1 MRAIRLH
8 EFGPPENLIYEEVE
22 DPQPAPGQVRIV
34 VAAAGVHLIDTTI
47 RAGVQRGPLPLP
59 DLPAIPGREVAGVVD
74 AVGSGVE
81 EGWIGRRV
89 VAHLGSAS
97 GGYAELAVRE
107 ANAVHALPDG
117 VAEDEA
123 VAMIGTGRTTLGI
136 LEVARLTP
144 GDVALITAAAGGIGS
159 LLVQAVREAGA
170 TAVGLAGGEAKVA
183 RVRELGAT
191 VAIDYTAR
199 DWTEAVRE
207 ALGDAQLT
215 VAFDGVGGAVGR
227 GALELLA
234 PGGRLILFGW
244 SSGEPTRLSASD
256 LFARG
261 LTASAAIGPRI
272 LSRPGGVRDLEE
284 RALAA
289 LADGRLVPLMQRFA
303 LAEAGAAHAALET
316 RATVG
321 KTVLVPS
328 GHTASGPPGVEGTGS
343 TM

>member
-8 EFGPPENLIYEEVE
+8 EFGPAENLVHEEVE
-22 DPQPAPGQVRIV
+22 DPQPGPGQVRIA

-74 AVGSGVE
+74 ALGAGVDE
-81 EGWIGRRV
+81 IWLGRRV
-89 VAHLGSAS
+89 VAHLGPAS

-107 ANAVHALPDG
+107 VDAVHALPDG
-117 VAEDEA
+117 MAEDEA

-136 LEVARLTP
+136 LEVAQVTA

-159 LLVQAVREAGA
+159 LLVQAARKAGA
-170 TAVGLAGGEAKVA
+170 VAVGLAGGEEKVA
-183 RVRELGAT
+183 RVHELGAT
-191 VAIDYTAR
+191 VAIDYTAP
-199 DWTEAVRE
+199 DWADAVRE
-207 ALGDAQLT
+207 ALGDARVT
-215 VAFDGVGGAVGR
+215 VAFDGVGGTVGR

-272 LSRPGGVRDLEE
+272 LNRPGGMRDLEE
-284 RALAA
+284 QALAA
-289 LADGRLVPLMQRFA
+289 LADGRLAPLVQRFP
-303 LAEAGAAHAALET
+303 LAEAAAAHAALEA

-321 KTVLVPS
+321 KAVLVP
-328 GHTASGPPGVEGTGS
+328 
-343 TM
+343 

>member
-8 EFGPPENLIYEEVE
+8 EFGPAENLAYEEVE
-22 DPQPAPGQVRIV
+22 DPQPGPGQVRIA

-74 AVGSGVE
+74 ALGAGVDE
-81 EGWIGRRV
+81 SWLGRRV
-89 VAHLGSAS
+89 VAHLGPAS

-107 ANAVHALPDG
+107 VDAVHALPDG

-136 LEVARLTP
+136 LEVAQVTS
-144 GDVALITAAAGGIGS
+144 GEVALITAAAGGIGS
-159 LLVQAVREAGA
+159 LLVQAMREAGA
-170 TAVGLAGGEAKVA
+170 VAVGLAGGEEKVA
-183 RVRELGAT
+183 RVHELGAT
-191 VAIDYTAR
+191 VAIDYTEP
-199 DWTEAVRE
+199 DWADAVRD
-207 ALGDAQLT
+207 ALGDARVT
-215 VAFDGVGGAVGR
+215 VAFDGVGGTVGR
-227 GALELLA
+227 GALELLV

-272 LSRPGGVRDLEE
+272 LNRPGGMRDLEE
-284 RALAA
+284 QALAA
-289 LADGRLVPLMQRFA
+289 LADGRLSPLVQRFP
-303 LAEAGAAHAALET
+303 LAEAAAAHAALEA

-321 KTVLVPS
+321 KAVLVP
-328 GHTASGPPGVEGTGS
+328 
-343 TM
+343 

>member
-8 EFGPPENLIYEEVE
+8 EFGPPENLVYEEVD
-22 DPQPAPGQVRIV
+22 DPQPGPGQVRIA

-74 AVGSGVE
+74 ALGAGVDE
-81 EGWIGRRV
+81 IWLRRRV
-89 VAHLGSAS
+89 VAHLGPAS

-107 ANAVHALPDG
+107 VDAVHALPDG

-136 LEVARLTP
+136 LEVAQVAP
-144 GDVALITAAAGGIGS
+144 DDVALITAAAGGIGS

-170 TAVGLAGGEAKVA
+170 VAVGVAGGDEKVA
-183 RVRELGAT
+183 RVHELGAT
-191 VAIDYTAR
+191 VAIDYTAP
-199 DWTEAVRE
+199 DWAEAVRE
-207 ALGDAQLT
+207 ALGDARVT
-215 VAFDGVGGAVGR
+215 VAFDGVGGTVGR

-234 PGGRLILFGW
+234 PGGRLILYGW

-272 LSRPGGVRDLEE
+272 LNRPGGMRDLEE
-284 RALAA
+284 QALAA
-289 LADGRLVPLMQRFA
+289 LAQGRLSPLVQRFP
-303 LAEAGAAHAALET
+303 LADAAGAHAALEA

-321 KTVLVPS
+321 KAVLVP
-328 GHTASGPPGVEGTGS
+328 
-343 TM
+343 